1 MTPMLLPVR
10 LLAIFL
16 AGAAP
21 LALAACSGADSPAEE
36 AAGHGGGIRV
46 TDYTDST
53 ELFVEH
59 RPLVRGSQRRF
70 DAHLSWIGDYRAVN
84 EGSLAAE
91 LVWPDGKVDRGT
103 ANVSDTPGIF
113 RPLVRA
119 SRAGQAQLRLVL
131 TARGRTSVHELGRV
145 TVHPDRAT
153 ADRSLPPEEEQPDA
167 IVFTKEV
174 QWRIPFLAEPARTE
188 RLGETIPVTV
198 DVRLA
203 PNAEAVVS
211 APVDGIVRAA
221 RVPAPGMSVRRGQVL
236 ASLSST
242 LGGGEDVAT
251 LDLGIAE
258 ARIARDA
265 AAREQSRMA
274 SLVRAEAVPERRLDE
289 ANTAVRLAN
298 AQLAAAQAR
307 RSALAGGGAGV
318 PLVAPISGTILSS
331 TLVQGAGVAAGSELM
346 RIGNTGSLWL
356 VAHVPEAMA
365 ARVGQPNALDIVLP
379 DGTVALRAGNGLTL
393 VQRGGYIDPRTRT
406 MDVIFATGSSS
417 LRPGQRVQGR
427 IATGGA
433 TDALTIPASAILNEA
448 GQDVVYVQIAAETF
462 ERRIVTVVQRS
473 GNRVAIDGDVRAGE
487 RVVTRGAAAM
497 RAAAA
502 TPGAF
507 GHGHAH

>member
-1 MTPMLLPVR
+1 MPLPFR
-10 LLAIFL
+10 TF
-16 AGAAP
+16 AP
-21 LALAACSGADSPAEE
+21 LLVALSPVVLSACSGDAPPAAE
-36 AAGHGGGIRV
+36 AEGHGGGIRV
-46 TDYTDST
+46 TDYSDQT

-59 RPLVRGSQRRF
+59 RPLVAGAKRRF
-70 DAHLSWIGDYRAVN
+70 DAHLSWVADYRAVN

-91 LVWPDGKVDRGT
+91 LVWPDGRIDR
-103 ANVSDTPGIF
+103 ASAAVSDTPGIF
-113 RPLVRA
+113 RPLLTA
-119 SRAGQAQLRLVL
+119 SRSGQAQLRLVL
-131 TARGRTSVHELGRV
+131 TARGRTSVHDLGPV
-145 TVHPDRAT
+145 TVHPNSEA
-153 ADRSLPPEEEQPDA
+153 AARSLPPEVEQPNA

-174 QWRIPFLAEPARTE
+174 QWRIPFMTEAARSE
-188 RLGETIPVTV
+188 RLAATIPVTV

-203 PNAEAVVS
+203 PQAEAVVA

-221 RVPAPGMSVRRGQVL
+221 RVPAPGMMVRRGQVL

-298 AQLAAAQAR
+298 AQLAAAQSR

-331 TLVQGAGVAAGSELM
+331 TLVQGAGVSAGSELM

-365 ARVGQPNALDIVLP
+365 ARVGSPNALDVTLA
-379 DGTVALRAGNGLTL
+379 DETLSLSASNGLSL

-406 MDVIFATGSSS
+406 MDVVFAYSNAA
-417 LRPGQRVQGR
+417 LRPGQRLQGR

-433 TDALTIPASAILNEA
+433 SDALTVPASAILNEG
-448 GQDVVYVQIAAETF
+448 GQDVVYVQTAGETF

-487 RVVTRGAAAM
+487 RVVTRGAAAV